1 MLDYAIKNK
10 LHMLIVGNTGTGK
23 TVLAQQSLEG
33 LSSETECKLVL
44 NFSAATSSLTT
55 QVRGCVRADYCT
67 NFGYCDNSVRE
78 KDWRYRKR
86 GTQAT

>member
-1 MLDYAIKNK
+1 MCRRPPKLQFAKIIVPTVDTVRNSFMLDYAIKNK

-55 QVRGCVRADYCT
+55 QVR
-67 NFGYCDNSVRE
+67 
-78 KDWRYRKR
+78 
-86 GTQAT
+86 